1 LSRSTSKVVGKS
13 GKSYIDGWVMILN
26 SLELNTTYQSNAAA
40 EELVSALTQEI
51 EAQAEITKREK
62 NLPNNR
68 LALGTTY
75 LRILEAGGHLGC

>member
-1 LSRSTSKVVGKS
+1 
-13 GKSYIDGWVMILN
+13 MILN

-40 EELVSALTQEI
+40 EELVSALTQKV

-62 NLPNNR
+62 NLHNNR

>member
-1 LSRSTSKVVGKS
+1 
-13 GKSYIDGWVMILN
+13 MILN
-26 SLELNTTYQSNAAA
+26 SLKLNTTYQSNAAA

-62 NLPNNR
+62 NLQNNR

-75 LRILEAGGHLGC
+75 LRILEAGGYLGC

>member
-1 LSRSTSKVVGKS
+1 
-13 GKSYIDGWVMILN
+13 MILN
-26 SLELNTTYQSNAAA
+26 SLALNRTYQSNAAA

-51 EAQAEITKREK
+51 EAQPEITKRGK
-62 NLPNNR
+62 NLQNNR

>member
-1 LSRSTSKVVGKS
+1 
-13 GKSYIDGWVMILN
+13 MILN

-40 EELVSALTQEI
+40 AELVSAWTQEI
-51 EAQAEITKREK
+51 EAPAEVTKREK
-62 NLPNNR
+62 NLQNDR

>member
-1 LSRSTSKVVGKS
+1 
-13 GKSYIDGWVMILN
+13 MILN
-26 SLELNTTYQSNAAA
+26 SLGLNTTYQSHAAA
-40 EELVSALTQEI
+40 QELVSAWTQEI

-62 NLPNNR
+62 NLQNNR